1 MALNNA
7 VYQYQQNSI
16 MTATPEELTLMLY
29 NGCIKAIRFSKVA
42 IEDKDFEKTNLY
54 ICKAEAIIRELRATL
69 DMKYDISKNLDQLYE
84 YFLNVLDR
92 LIEANVK
99 KNIDIL
105 GEVEGFV
112 VQLRDAWTEAM
123 KDARIKQ
130 SGRMKIQEV

>member
-29 NGCIKAIRFSKVA
+29 NGCIKGIRFAKIAV
-42 IEDKDFEKTNLY
+42 EEKDYEKTNIY

-69 DMKYDISKNLDQLYE
+69 DMKYDISKNLYDLYT
-84 YFLNVLDR
+84 YFLDR

-99 KNIDIL
+99 KDTAIL
-105 GEVEGFV
+105 EEVEGFV
-112 VQLRDAWTEAM
+112 VQLRDTWSEAM

-130 SGRMKIQEV
+130 SGKLNTQEI

>member
-29 NGCIKAIRFSKVA
+29 NGCIKGIRLAKVA
-42 IEDKDFEKTNLY
+42 IEEKDFEKTNIY

-69 DMKYDISKNLDQLYE
+69 DMKYDIAKNLYDLYT
-84 YFLNVLDR
+84 YFLDR
-92 LIEANVK
+92 LIESNVK
-99 KNIDIL
+99 KDIGIL
-105 GEVEGFV
+105 TEVEEFV
-112 VQLRDAWTEAM
+112 IQLRDTWSEAM

-130 SGRMKIQEV
+130 SGKPRMDFST